1 MIEMPGLDLRQC
13 RCLRFGYR
21 GWFAVIFPFL
31 STRPTSQDGQR
42 KQDEKLTT
50 SGLVTI
56 LKHDQ
61 KWYSKKSEQL
71 PWALALHFTS
81 ILRVRCNIAFPI
93 MMKLLTQTRT
103 LILRFCLLI
112 WLFPYGSSAQG
123 DLDLPIAVTGTQVD
137 GDRLSANLR
146 DVPLGDLIAGLAH
159 EWNFTYELSSG
170 AERRL
175 IDASFVDLPSA
186 TALRQLLRGQSYVM
200 ILGGDMA
207 GQSMSNPIN
216 KLIVMGAPKATAEPI
231 PLEDL
236 SQRLDEGDPRLL
248 LEALDPAAFPPGIR
262 EDLVSQLES
271 LDPGLEAKIQAQRD
285 TIVAALL
292 DRLAA
297 GIQGESPSITRL
309 RSILLPSQPWGSEPA
324 R

>member
-1 MIEMPGLDLRQC
+1 
-13 RCLRFGYR
+13 
-21 GWFAVIFPFL
+21 
-31 STRPTSQDGQR
+31 
-42 KQDEKLTT
+42 
-50 SGLVTI
+50 
-56 LKHDQ
+56 
-61 KWYSKKSEQL
+61 
-71 PWALALHFTS
+71 
-81 ILRVRCNIAFPI
+81 
-93 MMKLLTQTRT
+93 MKLPGQSRT
-103 LILRFCLLI
+103 LILLLCFLI

-123 DLDLPIAVTGTQVD
+123 DLDLPVAVTGTQVD
-137 GDRLSANLR
+137 GDRLSANLS
-146 DVPLGDLIAGLAH
+146 DVKLGDLIAGLAR
-159 EWNFTYELSSG
+159 EWDFTYELSSD

-216 KLIVMGAPKATAEPI
+216 ILIVMGAPKATAEPI
-231 PLEDL
+231 SLEDL

-248 LEALDPAAFPPGIR
+248 LEVLDPAAFPPGIR

-297 GIQGESPSITRL
+297 GIQGESPSLTRL

>member
-1 MIEMPGLDLRQC
+1 
-13 RCLRFGYR
+13 
-21 GWFAVIFPFL
+21 
-31 STRPTSQDGQR
+31 
-42 KQDEKLTT
+42 
-50 SGLVTI
+50 
-56 LKHDQ
+56 
-61 KWYSKKSEQL
+61 
-71 PWALALHFTS
+71 
-81 ILRVRCNIAFPI
+81 
-93 MMKLLTQTRT
+93 
-103 LILRFCLLI
+103 
-112 WLFPYGSSAQG
+112 
-123 DLDLPIAVTGTQVD
+123 
-137 GDRLSANLR
+137 
-146 DVPLGDLIAGLAH
+146 
-159 EWNFTYELSSG
+159 
-170 AERRL
+170 
-175 IDASFVDLPSA
+175 
-186 TALRQLLRGQSYVM
+186 M

-216 KLIVMGAPKATAEPI
+216 ILIVMGAPKATAEPI
-231 PLEDL
+231 SLEDL

-297 GIQGESPSITRL
+297 GIQGESPSLTRL